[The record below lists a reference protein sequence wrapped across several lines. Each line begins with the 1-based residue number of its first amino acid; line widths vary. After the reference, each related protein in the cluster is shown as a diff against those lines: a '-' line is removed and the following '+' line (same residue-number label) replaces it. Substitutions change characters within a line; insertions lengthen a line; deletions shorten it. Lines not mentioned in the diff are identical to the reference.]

1 MNLPQLAVRY
11 RPIVLSTTLL
21 LMAWGAITYFTIPR
35 REDPEFTIR
44 VCVISTQW
52 PGAPAE
58 KVEELITD
66 KIEQQVISIE
76 EVDHI
81 RSTTVT
87 GQSTIFVELDD
98 RVPPAKIQAVWDK
111 VRNRVDTIS
120 MPEESIKPF
129 VNDEFGDTAVL
140 VLAIHQVPVHGRT
153 DVRPEDRYSLRQL
166 ERFAEDIQDDLR
178 LLPGIAKVDMFGV
191 REEAIFIETDL
202 GNWSQLNLTTEQ
214 LERLANDRNIIQ
226 PGGEIDTSAGHFSVK
241 PAGEFNAINEINQIA
256 SVVKT
261 DEGGNSVYLTD
272 LGLSVRRAY
281 EDPAR
286 YYCRF
291 GDPHGSSPAVTLGI
305 TMKSG
310 SNIIEIC
317 DSVKNRIVELSDIEK
332 RLPPDLAITP
342 VSDQSE
348 NVSAKIGEVVLNVVE
363 AVLIVV
369 VVVFLVVGFRT
380 SFVMAANIPIVVLM
394 SIGFIS
400 LFGVQLEQISLAAL
414 IISLGLLVDNAVQ
427 VCDQART
434 NQIAGMEPFQAAIEG
449 ANTLAIPMLV
459 GTLTTMA
466 AFVPM
471 LISLEGGGKEY
482 VYSLPVT
489 VSTTLALS
497 WVLAMSL
504 CVILAGLFI
513 RAPKQDTPASPLVRL
528 ALAISSRL
536 PFTRQHSSSA
546 SPENRTST
554 ASGNFLFKFYEQTGM
569 LALRFKWSTLL
580 ATFLLLGFIMSLPV
594 SSEFFPDANR
604 DQFAIK
610 VHLPENATIEQS
622 NEITQQV
629 EAVVRKLSPV
639 RPGET
644 TYDGKT
650 QRLRAMRTLV
660 GGGGSRWHLAWAPE
674 PPSRNFAEILVR
686 TTDGR
691 FTSDFAHRLRQ
702 VCERGDAEMGIDPIA
717 GARVVPVKL
726 ALGPPADPLVFRV
739 IGSGFA
745 DPALLQQAADRLKK
759 IVNEQPETWNVH
771 DSWGVDGYQVLVNVE
786 KDRATL
792 AGVTNAQVAKTLN
805 SYYSGLRLTTFR
817 EGDHQVPIYFKLR
830 PDETHS
836 IRELQESF
844 VEGDNGK
851 IPLSSLADFKFS
863 WEPARIERRDMNRVI
878 KVSAQMEPGVTGND
892 VVNRVLHLDEFKR
905 LEASLPVGFHI
916 ETGGSYEE
924 SQEAGGQMMKSFGI
938 SFLLIVMCL
947 IVQYNGWSKP
957 MLILATLPMAL
968 AGAWLGL
975 FVSSNSLGFMPQ
987 LGILALFGIVLNTAI
1002 IFIEFADILLSERAA
1017 NSDGTGPIAGI
1028 SREEFRSTLLEAGK
1042 QRMLPI
1048 FLTTATTVG
1057 GLIPLALS
1065 GGPLW
1070 AGLAWCMIAGLLL
1083 TTFLTLYLIPVL
1095 YAIFVESFRIKPL

>member
-1 MNLPQLAVRY
+1 
-11 RPIVLSTTLL
+11 
-21 LMAWGAITYFTIPR
+21 
-35 REDPEFTIR
+35 
-44 VCVISTQW
+44 
-52 PGAPAE
+52 
-58 KVEELITD
+58 
-66 KIEQQVISIE
+66 
-76 EVDHI
+76 
-81 RSTTVT
+81 
-87 GQSTIFVELDD
+87 
-98 RVPPAKIQAVWDK
+98 
-111 VRNRVDTIS
+111 
-120 MPEESIKPF
+120 
-129 VNDEFGDTAVL
+129 
-140 VLAIHQVPVHGRT
+140 
-153 DVRPEDRYSLRQL
+153 
-166 ERFAEDIQDDLR
+166 
-178 LLPGIAKVDMFGV
+178 
-191 REEAIFIETDL
+191 
-202 GNWSQLNLTTEQ
+202 
-214 LERLANDRNIIQ
+214 
-226 PGGEIDTSAGHFSVK
+226 
-241 PAGEFNAINEINQIA
+241 
-256 SVVKT
+256 
-261 DEGGNSVYLTD
+261 
-272 LGLSVRRAY
+272 
-281 EDPAR
+281 
-286 YYCRF
+286 
-291 GDPHGSSPAVTLGI
+291 
-305 TMKSG
+305 
-310 SNIIEIC
+310 
-317 DSVKNRIVELSDIEK
+317 
-332 RLPPDLAITP
+332 
-342 VSDQSE
+342 
-348 NVSAKIGEVVLNVVE
+348 
-363 AVLIVV
+363 
-369 VVVFLVVGFRT
+369 
-380 SFVMAANIPIVVLM
+380 
-394 SIGFIS
+394 
-400 LFGVQLEQISLAAL
+400 
-414 IISLGLLVDNAVQ
+414 
-427 VCDQART
+427 
-434 NQIAGMEPFQAAIEG
+434 
-449 ANTLAIPMLV
+449 
-459 GTLTTMA
+459 
-466 AFVPM
+466 
-471 LISLEGGGKEY
+471 
-482 VYSLPVT
+482 
-489 VSTTLALS
+489 
-497 WVLAMSL
+497 
-504 CVILAGLFI
+504 
-513 RAPKQDTPASPLVRL
+513 
-528 ALAISSRL
+528 
-536 PFTRQHSSSA
+536 
-546 SPENRTST
+546 
-554 ASGNFLFKFYEQTGM
+554 
-569 LALRFKWSTLL
+569 
-580 ATFLLLGFIMSLPV
+580 
-594 SSEFFPDANR
+594 
-604 DQFAIK
+604 
-610 VHLPENATIEQS
+610 
-622 NEITQQV
+622 
-629 EAVVRKLSPV
+629 
-639 RPGET
+639 
-644 TYDGKT
+644 
-650 QRLRAMRTLV
+650 MRTLV

>member
-536 PFTRQHSSSA
+536 PFTRQHSSSLRRRIA
-546 SPENRTST
+546 RAPLAETSC
-554 ASGNFLFKFYEQTGM
+554 SSFMSK
-569 LALRFKWSTLL
+569 LACWRFDSNGLRYWQHFCCS
-580 ATFLLLGFIMSLPV
+580 V
-594 SSEFFPDANR
+594 SSCRCRSVRNFFRTPIVTSSR
-604 DQFAIK
+604 SKFTC
-610 VHLPENATIEQS
+610 LRMRPLS
-622 NEITQQV
+622 NPMKS
-629 EAVVRKLSPV
+629 RSRSKLS
-639 RPGET
+639 
-644 TYDGKT
+644 
-650 QRLRAMRTLV
+650 
-660 GGGGSRWHLAWAPE
+660 
-674 PPSRNFAEILVR
+674 
-686 TTDGR
+686 
-691 FTSDFAHRLRQ
+691 
-702 VCERGDAEMGIDPIA
+702 
-717 GARVVPVKL
+717 
-726 ALGPPADPLVFRV
+726 
-739 IGSGFA
+739 
-745 DPALLQQAADRLKK
+745 
-759 IVNEQPETWNVH
+759 
-771 DSWGVDGYQVLVNVE
+771 
-786 KDRATL
+786 
-792 AGVTNAQVAKTLN
+792 
-805 SYYSGLRLTTFR
+805 
-817 EGDHQVPIYFKLR
+817 
-830 PDETHS
+830 
-836 IRELQESF
+836 
-844 VEGDNGK
+844 
-851 IPLSSLADFKFS
+851 
-863 WEPARIERRDMNRVI
+863 
-878 KVSAQMEPGVTGND
+878 
-892 VVNRVLHLDEFKR
+892 
-905 LEASLPVGFHI
+905 
-916 ETGGSYEE
+916 
-924 SQEAGGQMMKSFGI
+924 
-938 SFLLIVMCL
+938 
-947 IVQYNGWSKP
+947 
-957 MLILATLPMAL
+957 
-968 AGAWLGL
+968 
-975 FVSSNSLGFMPQ
+975 
-987 LGILALFGIVLNTAI
+987 
-1002 IFIEFADILLSERAA
+1002 SE
-1017 NSDGTGPIAGI
+1017 N
-1028 SREEFRSTLLEAGK
+1028 
-1042 QRMLPI
+1042 
-1048 FLTTATTVG
+1048 
-1057 GLIPLALS
+1057 
-1065 GGPLW
+1065 
-1070 AGLAWCMIAGLLL
+1070 
-1083 TTFLTLYLIPVL
+1083 
-1095 YAIFVESFRIKPL
+1095 